1 VEIGVRVLLWK
12 ENDNMG
18 TPFDELEKQARA
30 LAVKQKAA
38 LARVLLDD
46 LDASPDPD
54 ALKVWIEEVQRRYDA
69 FRAGEMPAHPGD
81 EVMNR
86 ARDRLK

>member
-1 VEIGVRVLLWK
+1 
-12 ENDNMG
+12 MG

-30 LAVKQKAA
+30 LTLKQKAA
-38 LARVLLDD
+38 LARVLIDD
-46 LDASPDPD
+46 LDASPDPGSQ
-54 ALKVWIEEVQRRYDA
+54 KIWIEEAQHRYDA
-69 FRAGEMPAHPGD
+69 FHAGEMPAHPGD

>member
-1 VEIGVRVLLWK
+1 MEI
-12 ENDNMG
+12 DHMG
-18 TPFDELEKQARA
+18 TLFDELEKQARA
-30 LAVKQKAA
+30 LTLKQKAA
-38 LARVLLDD
+38 LARVLIDD
-46 LDASPDPD
+46 LDASPDPGSQ
-54 ALKVWIEEVQRRYDA
+54 KIWIEEAQHRYDA

>member
-1 VEIGVRVLLWK
+1 
-12 ENDNMG
+12 MG

-30 LAVKQKAA
+30 LTLKQKAA
-38 LARVLLDD
+38 LAHVLIDD

-54 ALKVWIEEVQRRYDA
+54 ARNVWIEEAQRRYDA
-69 FRAGEMPAHPGD
+69 FRAGELTVLPGD

-86 ARDRLK
+86 VRGRLK

>member
-1 VEIGVRVLLWK
+1 MEI
-12 ENDNMG
+12 DHMG
-18 TPFDELEKQARA
+18 TLFDELEKQARA
-30 LAVKQKAA
+30 LTLRQKAA
-38 LARVLLDD
+38 LARVLIDD

-54 ALKVWIEEVQRRYDA
+54 SQKVWIEEAKRTYDE

-81 EVMNR
+81 EVKNR